1 MSKSP
6 DAALAIAQLH
16 QRAVEV
22 LGDAETARKWMHAP
36 QFGLVEA
43 TPQSLLS
50 TEDGRQQVRALLERI
65 EQGQLA

>member
-36 QFGLVEA
+36 QFGLAEA
-43 TPQSLLS
+43 TPQALLS
-50 TEDGRQQVRALLERI
+50 TETGRQQVRALLERI